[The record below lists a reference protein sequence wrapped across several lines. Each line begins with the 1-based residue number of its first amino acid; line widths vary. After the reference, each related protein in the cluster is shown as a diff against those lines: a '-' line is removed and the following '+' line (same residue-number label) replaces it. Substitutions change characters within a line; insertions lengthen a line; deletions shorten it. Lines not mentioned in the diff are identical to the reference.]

1 MYRAIHLATSMLTV
15 RVEDSVAVRE
25 SRCIDALE
33 AAEHEHTQGTMG
45 LSDSVSL
52 GANGFFCCFVCPS
65 GLDGLHF

>member
-1 MYRAIHLATSMLTV
+1 MLTV
-15 RVEDSVAVRE
+15 RVEDFVAVRE
-25 SRCIDALE
+25 SRCIDVLE

-45 LSDSVSL
+45 LSDSASL